1 MNTENKNN
9 DLKILSGGL
18 LDDLISLSLDKLVCS
33 YDSEKGFLRILVS
46 NDKFKHITR
55 NLEPNNEHRF
65 TNIPF
70 YVGEKGNEINP
81 FLVIG
86 RSKELGIYLVL
97 NDNDKNLFVREK
109 KPFYSITILEDKIK
123 KLYINLFKTQRNEVI

>member
-1 MNTENKNN
+1 MNSENTNN
-9 DLKILSGGL
+9 DIKILSGGL

-46 NDKFKHITR
+46 NDKFKYLTR
-55 NLEPNNEHRF
+55 NLQPNNEHRF

-86 RSKELGIYLVL
+86 TGKELGIYLVL

-109 KPFYSITILEDKIK
+109 RPFYSITILDDKIK
-123 KLYINLFKTQRNEVI
+123 NLYINLFKTQRTEVK